1 MSVEQFGANT
11 KVLWRD
17 RKRWC
22 GMPLSFTRYYL
33 VENEGSW
40 LKLFTSTGF
49 LSVFQEEVNLYRVYD
64 ISVVAT
70 ITNRMFNTGTIILH
84 CNVDNM
90 PEIRLI
96 RIKNPYKVR
105 DMISN
110 LIEKER
116 EKKGYRIGEYTMGVE
131 K

>member
-1 MSVEQFGANT
+1 MSKEKFGNET
-11 KVLWRD
+11 KILWHD

-22 GMPLSFTRYYL
+22 GMPLSFTRYYII
-33 VENEGSW
+33 EKEEGW
-40 LKLFTSTGF
+40 VKLFSSIGL
-49 LSVFQEEVNLYRVYD
+49 LSIVQEEVNLHRIYD
-64 ISVVAT
+64 LSV
-70 ITNRMFNTGTIILH
+70 ITTLSNRMFNTGTIILH

-90 PEIRLI
+90 PEIRLV

-105 DMISN
+105 DMLAN

-116 EKKGYRIGEYTMGVE
+116 SKKGYRIGEYTMGVG